1 MSSQPFLAL
10 VFFALLCLVASP
22 SAQRSRPYTAPE
34 TFSTQMQAR
43 TEVAG
48 SAASM
53 KVHIDRYTADTDRKT
68 ISEAL
73 THGGYPDFL
82 AALRKAPAVGRV
94 ELGTE
99 KFVVRWAR
107 EQATPKGGRSITV
120 VTDQPI
126 YFLGGGKVD
135 AKPRAGFELS
145 VVQLSVDDLGLGTG
159 TMAAAA
165 RVKPDG
171 QGGVV
176 LEDYADQPIKLTYV
190 RREVK

>member
-1 MSSQPFLAL
+1 MSSPPLL
-10 VFFALLCLVASP
+10 TLICLALLCLAATP
-22 SAQRSRPYTAPE
+22 AAQRSKPYTAPE
-34 TFSTQMQAR
+34 TFSTQLQAR
-43 TEVAG
+43 TEAAG

-53 KVHIDRYTADTDRKT
+53 RIQIDRYTADKDRKT
-68 ISEAL
+68 ISDAL

-82 AALRKAPAVGRV
+82 AALRQAPAVGQV

-99 KFVVRWAR
+99 KFAVRWAR
-107 EQATPKGGRSITV
+107 EQPAGKGRSITV
-120 VTDQPI
+120 VTDKPI

-145 VVQLSVDDLGLGTG
+145 VVQLSVDELGLGTG

-176 LEDYADQPIKLTYV
+176 MEDYADQPIKLTYV

>member
-1 MSSQPFLAL
+1 MSSQPLISFVCLAL
-10 VFFALLCLVASP
+10 LVLVAAP
-22 SAQRSRPYTAPE
+22 AAQRSKPYTAPE
-34 TFSTQMQAR
+34 TFSTQLQAR
-43 TEVAG
+43 TEAAG

-53 KVHIDRYTADTDRKT
+53 KIQIDKYTSDNDRKT
-68 ISEAL
+68 ITEAL

-82 AALRKAPAVGRV
+82 VAFRKAPAVGRI
-94 ELGTE
+94 ELGAE
-99 KFVVRWAR
+99 KFTVRWAR
-107 EQATPKGGRSITV
+107 EQPTPKGGRSITV

-165 RVKPDG
+165 RIKPDG
-171 QGGVV
+171 NGGVV
-176 LEDYADQPIKLTYV
+176 MEDYADQPIKLTYV

>member
-1 MSSQPFLAL
+1 MSSNAFASL
-10 VFFALLCLVASP
+10 VCMALLCLAASP
-22 SAQRSRPYTAPE
+22 EAQRSKPFTAPE
-34 TFSTQMQAR
+34 TFSTQLQAR

-53 KVHIDRYTADTDRKT
+53 RIRIDRYTTDGDRKT
-68 ISEAL
+68 ITDAL
-73 THGGYPDFL
+73 TQGGYPDFL
-82 AALRKAPAVGRV
+82 ATLRKAPAVGQV
-94 ELGTE
+94 ELGPE
-99 KFVVRWAR
+99 KFTVRWAR
-107 EQATPKGGRSITV
+107 EQPNGKGRSITV
-120 VTDQPI
+120 VTDKPI
-126 YFLGGGKVD
+126 YFLGGGKAD

-145 VVQLSVDDLGLGTG
+145 VVQLAVDELGLGTG